1 MLDEGPEITTKGF
14 FLGGGRPTE
23 TQTRRLQCSRLA
35 CVTIS
40 SFHDKSAPAMRPA
53 QKTTLVNIVKDS
65 LSMVPQAQQH
75 LHINRHLDRF
85 SRF

>member
-14 FLGGGRPTE
+14 FWGGGRPTE
-23 TQTRRLQCSRLA
+23 TQTRRLQC
-35 CVTIS
+35 

-65 LSMVPQAQQH
+65 LSTVPQAQQH